1 MFQAH
6 FQYQLLSV
14 VSNLQQVCE
23 HDCKSVGQDMFN
35 VLIYVM
41 GLAGDTV
48 ITEQAEGLYTVVF
61 VLYILETF
69 FGVVSCAYTMMFYH
83 VIINIFS
90 SY

>member
-6 FQYQLLSV
+6 YQSQLLSV

-23 HDCKSVGQDMFN
+23 HDCSAVGQDMFN
-35 VLIYVM
+35 VLVYVV

-48 ITEQAEGLYTVVF
+48 ITEQAEGLCTVVF

-69 FGVVSCAYTMMFYH
+69 SGVVLVVY
-83 VIINIFS
+83 I
-90 SY
+90 